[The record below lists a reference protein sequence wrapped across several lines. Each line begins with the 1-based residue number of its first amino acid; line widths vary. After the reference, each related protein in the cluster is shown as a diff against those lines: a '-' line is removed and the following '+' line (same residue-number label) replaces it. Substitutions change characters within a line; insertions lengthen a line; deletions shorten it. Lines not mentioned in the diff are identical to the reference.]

1 VTDISITSTAKQ
13 VENRSWLLGQHGT
26 DPGTTPSVTLD
37 PALFAGLAPNGYVP
51 SGTAI
56 AKVTATGLWGP
67 ADSTAT
73 DGRQTWT
80 DATVGLLF
88 GTLTLRTGA
97 TKVGGARVVHGFVN
111 PTKLPFQSG
120 AGAATTAVRT
130 ALRLIHF
137 SA

>member
-1 VTDISITSTAKQ
+1 VTDISIISTTSQ

-37 PALFAGLAPNGYVP
+37 LALFSALATNGYVP

-73 DGRQTWT
+73 DGRQTWN
-80 DATVGLLF
+80 DETVGILF
-88 GTLTLRTGA
+88 GTISIRTGA
-97 TKVGGARVVHGFVN
+97 TKAGGARVVHGFVN
-111 PTKLPFQSG
+111 PAKLPFATG